1 MTATITPQVRRV
13 LEAMADMSE
22 AVAKSARLLAD
33 GRDLEAG
40 ETLTTAAYELTAAP
54 SMVSKD

>member
-1 MTATITPQVRRV
+1 MTTTITPQVRRV

-33 GRDLEAG
+33 GQVLEAE
-40 ETLTTAAYELTAAP
+40 ETLTAAAHELREAP

>member
-1 MTATITPQVRRV
+1 MTTTITPQVQRV

-22 AVAKSARLLAD
+22 AVAKSARLLAE
-33 GRDLEAG
+33 GRVPEA
-40 ETLTTAAYELTAAP
+40 EEALTAAP